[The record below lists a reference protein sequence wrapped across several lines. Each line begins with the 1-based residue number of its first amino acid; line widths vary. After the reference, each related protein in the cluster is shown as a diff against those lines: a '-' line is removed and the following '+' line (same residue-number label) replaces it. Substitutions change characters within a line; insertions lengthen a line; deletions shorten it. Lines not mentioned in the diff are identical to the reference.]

1 MSTKKILLKSN
12 IINEDQTKFQP
23 KLDPAELIKKSNS
36 EKIEQHPKVKSSKP
50 DELKNFDAV
59 SHFKEN
65 IIHFYKNCSEP
76 IKDYSYYCFTCKHS
90 VCNECG
96 LYEHK
101 EHILIQRDNCL
112 NYDNSFFNDIS
123 KVIEDGLN
131 LDSKKSQI
139 KKDISKSI
147 SQLKEQLDIIE
158 KEKLKE
164 IDSIFKE
171 LKANYESLKE
181 NYLKTKECIE
191 NYYKKNK
198 KFFNIKIK
206 KTKQNESEIQNQNQ
220 NILKKGNED
229 TNINTSNKN
238 LNKPTFINYFNIND
252 NDTGP
257 NRDFENTV
265 FLMNFELMNLCDN
278 KNLQI
283 TEISNNINNKIVNM
297 SKLIEHN
304 TNEFI
309 ESLKKNYLSFDSEI
323 IQKFDDFY
331 WDIKIRCEKYNEHV
345 VQFQNLI
352 YDIYRRNGCLDKLK
366 DLLSLFDSKNNK
378 GKDVLFN
385 QQFFI
390 KMNDLSSLNTD
401 VVKNMAKKLYI
412 SNGKIRTTS
421 KGRFVTKTKLNT
433 VNEKK
438 EESKKSTS
446 KPLSPD
452 RKEYNNNNDNT
463 NTESKKSG
471 TNNNLTKNNI
481 SANSIPKK
489 ENIILNQRLIQ
500 RFYAYSVLD
509 FYSKYF
515 KIHFDPQAADYDEE
529 NNIYLNKDNLDN
541 NNNILDKG
549 KFGKNMSRGKS
560 AGMKNKL
567 NNKNADIN
575 NNKLNIKSGKNG
587 DITSSGKSIIE
598 KNGKPSHRANIRTVS
613 LLSNYSERYTELKEK
628 VKPIIKTNYIQ
639 LFDPATTKITKI
651 KVPLTKEEHG
661 YTTFPDGCRHLLI
674 DSDLYITGGTDNC
687 GYPINIVLL
696 YNLEI
701 GELTRLSNL
710 NDNHSY
716 HSVEYLENFDSIILI
731 GGENSSSCEIMDLD
745 SKKWTKLPSLN
756 YPRANAN
763 IYYNNIT
770 SDLFVLFGMEGEM
783 NSKTRNTDVIEVLEL
798 SDIMGGWMM
807 VDYYKSVGLD
817 LKGNYCITLP
827 FTRDKLLVYGGSS
840 ARSLEKRLFALF
852 DMIKNECIK
861 VDSYT
866 MDLIKREENK
876 IRAFDNALEKIN

>member
-1 MSTKKILLKSN
+1 MSTM
-12 IINEDQTKFQP
+12 
-23 KLDPAELIKKSNS
+23 KLVGKYSVSTDEPSKLQQKMETPEPIKKSNS
-36 EKIEQHPKVKSSKP
+36 DKNTSIVKGKPSKP
-50 DELKNFDAV
+50 EELRNFDAV

-65 IIHFYKNCSEP
+65 IIHFYKNCDEP

-101 EHILIQRDNCL
+101 EHLLIQRDNCL

-139 KKDISKSI
+139 KIDISKSI
-147 SQLKEQLDIIE
+147 AQLKEELDIIE

-171 LKANYESLKE
+171 VKANYVSLKE
-181 NYLKTKECIE
+181 NYLKTKEYIE

-198 KFFNIKIK
+198 KFFNIRIK
-206 KTKQNESEIQNQNQ
+206 HVKQSDIENQNK
-220 NILKKGNED
+220 LKKGSED
-229 TNINTSNKN
+229 NNINKN
-238 LNKPTFINYFNIND
+238 NTPTPARTKPTFINYFNIND
-252 NDTGP
+252 NDIGP
-257 NRDFENTV
+257 NRDLENTV

-283 TEISNNINNKIVNM
+283 TEISNNINDKIVNM
-297 SKLIEHN
+297 SKLIENN

-309 ESLKKNYLSFDSEI
+309 QSLKTNYLSFNSEI

-331 WDIKIRCEKYNEHV
+331 WDVKVRCEKYSEHISE
-345 VQFQNLI
+345 FQNTI
-352 YDIYRRNGCLDKLK
+352 YDIYKKNGCLDKLK

-401 VVKNMAKKLYI
+401 VVKNMAKKIYI

-421 KGRFVTKTKLNT
+421 KGRFSPKNNLSSVS
-433 VNEKK
+433 EKK
-438 EESKKSTS
+438 SENKTSES
-446 KPLSPD
+446 KPLSPN
-452 RKEYNNNNDNT
+452 RNDGEFKRPIITSLTKKNT
-463 NTESKKSG
+463 NNT
-471 TNNNLTKNNI
+471 L
-481 SANSIPKK
+481 PRK

-515 KIHFDPQAADYDEE
+515 KIHLDAQSTELDEE
-529 NNIYLNKDNLDN
+529 NNIYLNKDIYDN
-541 NNNILDKG
+541 NKELTKG
-549 KFGKNMSRGKS
+549 KNQFGKQKRGKS
-560 AGMKNKL
+560 AGSKNKKGKNASEFASNRL
-567 NNKNADIN
+567 NNIKN
-575 NNKLNIKSGKNG
+575 LKSG
-587 DITSSGKSIIE
+587 DMTSSGKSLMD
-598 KNGKPSHRANIRTVS
+598 KNGRVAKKNNIKSVS

-628 VKPIIKTNYIQ
+628 VKPIIKSNYIQ

-701 GELTRLSNL
+701 GEVTRLSNL

-756 YPRANAN
+756 YPRANSN

-783 NSKTRNTDVIEVLEL
+783 NSQTRNTDVIEVLEL

-817 LKGNYCITLP
+817 LKSNFCITLP
-827 FTRDKLLVYGGSS
+827 FTRDKLLVYGGAS

-861 VDSYT
+861 VDSDT

-876 IRAFDNALEKIN
+876 IRAFDNALEKIY

>member
-1 MSTKKILLKSN
+1 MSTKKIDKRYS
-12 IINEDQTKFQP
+12 QP
-23 KLDPAELIKKSNS
+23 LAD
-36 EKIEQHPKVKSSKP
+36 SSKP
-50 DELKNFDAV
+50 LIKADSEPIKKVRTEIMKNHPKEKPVKPEELRNFDAV

-65 IIHFYKNCSEP
+65 IIHFYKNCSDP

-90 VCNECG
+90 VCNDCG
-96 LYEHK
+96 VYDHK
-101 EHILIQRDNCL
+101 EHLLIQRDNCL

-123 KVIEDGLN
+123 NTIEEGLN
-131 LDSKKSQI
+131 LDGKKTQI
-139 KKDISKSI
+139 KLDISQSI
-147 SQLKEQLDIIE
+147 KQLKEQLDIIE

-164 IDSIFKE
+164 IDDIFKE
-171 LKANYESLKE
+171 VKANYISLKE

-191 NYYKKNK
+191 DYYKKNK

-206 KTKQNESEIQNQNQ
+206 HVKPNEIENKQNVI
-220 NILKKGNED
+220 KGKED
-229 TNINTSNKN
+229 KNVNNNNTQPKA
-238 LNKPTFINYFNIND
+238 TFINYFNIND
-252 NDTGP
+252 KDIGP
-257 NRDFENTV
+257 NRDLENTI

-278 KNLQI
+278 KNILI
-283 TEISNNINNKIVNM
+283 TEISKNINDKIDNM
-297 SKLIEHN
+297 SKLIQDN
-304 TNEFI
+304 TNSFI
-309 ESLKKNYLSFDSEI
+309 ESFKKDYLCFNSEI

-331 WDIKIRCEKYNEHV
+331 WDVKIRCEKYSDHII
-345 VQFQNLI
+345 QFQNTI
-352 YDIYRRNGCLDKLK
+352 YDIYKRNGCLDKLK

-421 KGRFVTKTKLNT
+421 KSKLISRSKLASIS
-433 VNEKK
+433 EKK
-438 EESKKSTS
+438 EENQKTAS
-446 KPLSPD
+446 KPLSPN
-452 RKEYNNNNDNT
+452 KVNNNEENDRRKNF
-463 NTESKKSG
+463 G
-471 TNNNLTKNNI
+471 KNN
-481 SANSIPKK
+481 AQIPKK

-515 KIHFDPQAADYDEE
+515 KINFDPKSTDYDEE
-529 NNIYLNKDNLDN
+529 NNIYVLKN
-541 NNNILDKG
+541 NENNIDENDKSKNKFVKNLILKG
-549 KFGKNMSRGKS
+549 KNNLTKNRNGELTSS
-560 AGMKNKL
+560 NKTMT
-567 NNKNADIN
+567 D
-575 NNKLNIKSGKNG
+575 KNG
-587 DITSSGKSIIE
+587 RPIHKS
-598 KNGKPSHRANIRTVS
+598 NIRSVS

-628 VKPIIKTNYIQ
+628 VKPIINTNYIQ
-639 LFDPATTKITKI
+639 LFDPATTKITKL
-651 KVPLTKEEHG
+651 KVPLSKEEHG

-687 GYPINIVLL
+687 GFPINIVLL

-701 GELTRLSNL
+701 GELTRLANL

-756 YPRANAN
+756 YPRANSN

-783 NSKTRNTDVIEVLEL
+783 NQKPRNTDVIEVLEL

-817 LKGNYCITLP
+817 LKNNYCITLP

-840 ARSLEKRLFALF
+840 ARSIEKRLFALF

-861 VDSYT
+861 VDSDT

-876 IRAFDNALEKIN
+876 IRAFDNAIEKIS

>member
-1 MSTKKILLKSN
+1 M
-12 IINEDQTKFQP
+12 
-23 KLDPAELIKKSNS
+23 
-36 EKIEQHPKVKSSKP
+36 SSKNIDLKEDKNKEEKVP
-50 DELKNFDAV
+50 ESSNEEKDSQQKKEVKAEEDYPKDKINKPNELKNFDAV
-59 SHFKEN
+59 THFKQN

-96 LYEHK
+96 LLEHK
-101 EHILIQRDNCL
+101 NHLLIQRDNCL
-112 NYDNSFFNDIS
+112 NYDNSFFNEIS
-123 KVIEDGLN
+123 KVIEKGITI
-131 LDSKKSQI
+131 DSRKSQI

-147 SQLKEQLDIIE
+147 NELKEKLDIIE

-164 IDSIFKE
+164 VDNIFKE
-171 LKANYESLKE
+171 VKANYVGLKD

-191 NYYKKNK
+191 NYYKTNK

-206 KTKQNESEIQNQNQ
+206 RTKQNNANNQPVENNENNEKEIKP
-220 NILKKGNED
+220 NIIKSSL
-229 TNINTSNKN
+229 
-238 LNKPTFINYFNIND
+238 INYFNINE
-252 NDTGP
+252 NEIGP
-257 NRDFENTV
+257 NKDIENTV

-283 TEISNNINNKIVNM
+283 LDISNNINKKIKEM
-297 SKLIEHN
+297 SKLIEEDTKSFSEH
-304 TNEFI
+304 I
-309 ESLKKNYLSFDSEI
+309 KKNLFSFDNEI
-323 IQKFDDFY
+323 IAKFDDFY
-331 WDIKIRCEKYNEHV
+331 WDIKVRCEKYTEHID
-345 VQFQNLI
+345 QFQNTI
-352 YDIYRRNGCLDKLK
+352 YDIYKRNGCLDKLK

-401 VVKNMAKKLYI
+401 VVKNMAKKLYL
-412 SNGKIRTTS
+412 SNGKVRTTS
-421 KGRFVTKTKLNT
+421 KNKFVSKSRFALTGTQSD
-433 VNEKK
+433 KK
-438 EESKKSTS
+438 EESKKSNKSLGKTKS
-446 KPLSPD
+446 NNLINQMNKGIAD
-452 RKEYNNNNDNT
+452 NINDIKE
-463 NTESKKSG
+463 EVKHELKKSQV
-471 TNNNLTKNNI
+471 NI
-481 SANSIPKK
+481 GKINPSIPKK

-509 FYSKYF
+509 YYSKYF
-515 KIHFDPQAADYDEE
+515 KVNTDNQDTDFDEE
-529 NNIYLNKDNLDN
+529 NNIYMNNKYNAN
-541 NNNILDKG
+541 NANNPINEAAKAKKGG
-549 KFGKNMSRGKS
+549 KFGKSGVRGRFMNPLSKNNKKNNENNKENNENN
-560 AGMKNKL
+560 MKNRYRS
-567 NNKNADIN
+567 
-575 NNKLNIKSGKNG
+575 NIKS
-587 DITSSGKSIIE
+587 
-598 KNGKPSHRANIRTVS
+598 VS
-613 LLSNYSERYTELKEK
+613 LLSNYTERYTELKEK
-628 VKPIIKTNYIQ
+628 VKPIINTNYIQ

-687 GYPINIVLL
+687 GYPINVVLI
-696 YNLEI
+696 YNLAI
-701 GELTRLSNL
+701 GELSRLSNL

-716 HSVEYLENFDSIILI
+716 HSIEYLENFDSIIVV

-756 YPRANAN
+756 YPRANSN

-783 NSKTRNTDVIEVLEL
+783 TQKTKNTDVIEVLEL
-798 SDIMGGWMM
+798 NDIISGWMM

-817 LKGNYCITLP
+817 LKNNYCITLP
-827 FTRDKLLVYGGSS
+827 FTRDKLLIYGGSS
-840 ARSLEKRLFALF
+840 ARSIEKRLFALF

-861 VDSYT
+861 VDSDT

>member
-1 MSTKKILLKSN
+1 MSTKKVLPKHSLSV
-12 IINEDQTKFQP
+12 EDQVKPQP
-23 KLDPAELIKKSNS
+23 KIDPGELIKKSNS
-36 EKIEQHPKVKSSKP
+36 EKIEQHPKPKSSKP

-101 EHILIQRDNCL
+101 EHLLIQRDNCL

-158 KEKLKE
+158 KDKLKE

-171 LKANYESLKE
+171 IKANYESLKE

-206 KTKQNESEIQNQNQ
+206 KTKQAESENQ
-220 NILKKGNED
+220 NILKKNAED
-229 TNINTSNKN
+229 KNINSSNKN

-257 NRDFENTV
+257 NRDYENTV

-283 TEISNNINNKIVNM
+283 SEISNNINSKIANM
-297 SKLIEHN
+297 SQLIENN

-331 WDIKIRCEKYNEHV
+331 WDIKVRCEKYNEHV

-421 KGRFVTKTKLNT
+421 KGRFVSKTKLT
-433 VNEKK
+433 SISEKK
-438 EESKKSTS
+438 EENNKPLS

-452 RKEYNNNNDNT
+452 RRENE
-463 NTESKKSG
+463 TESKKPMTNNLMKNNLG
-471 TNNNLTKNNI
+471 TNQ
-481 SANSIPKK
+481 IPKR

-541 NNNILDKG
+541 NNPLDKG
-549 KFGKNMSRGKS
+549 KNLGKNIQRGKS
-560 AGMKNKL
+560 SGKNK
-567 NNKNADIN
+567 IN
-575 NNKLNIKSGKNG
+575 NKNG
-587 DITSSGKSIIE
+587 DIKNVKSGDMASSGKSIIE
-598 KNGKPSHRANIRTVS
+598 KNGKPSHRGNIRTVS

-701 GELTRLSNL
+701 GELTRLTNL

-861 VDSYT
+861 VDSDT

>member
-1 MSTKKILLKSN
+1 MSSKKLIPKSSTTG
-12 IINEDQTKFQP
+12 EDQTKQP
-23 KLDPAELIKKSNS
+23 MKLPPPDMIKKSNT
-36 EKIEQHPKVKSSKP
+36 EKIVEHPKEKTPKP
-50 DELKNFDAV
+50 EELKNFDAV

-96 LYEHK
+96 VLDHK
-101 EHILIQRDNCL
+101 EHLLIQRDNCL

-123 KVIEDGLN
+123 KSIEDGLN

-139 KKDISKSI
+139 KKDISKAI
-147 SQLKEQLDIIE
+147 SQLKEELDIIE

-171 LKANYESLKE
+171 LKANYVSLKE

-206 KTKQNESEIQNQNQ
+206 HVKQNEIENLN
-220 NILKKGNED
+220 NLKKGTED
-229 TNINTSNKN
+229 KDINKN
-238 LNKPTFINYFNIND
+238 TTTKVNPTFINYFNIND

-283 TEISNNINNKIVNM
+283 TQISNNINNKIINM
-297 SKLIEHN
+297 SKLIENN

-309 ESLKKNYLSFDSEI
+309 ESLKKNYLSFDNEI

-331 WDIKIRCEKYNEHV
+331 WDIKVRCDKYNDHI
-345 VQFQNLI
+345 VQFQSMI
-352 YDIYRRNGCLDKLK
+352 YDIYKKNGCLDKLK

-390 KMNDLSSLNTD
+390 KMNDFSSLNTD

-421 KGRFVTKTKLNT
+421 KGRLVAKTKLPAIS
-433 VNEKK
+433 EKK
-438 EESKKSTS
+438 EETKKQGSKHLSPNKDDTDNENK
-446 KPLSPD
+446 KPLS
-452 RKEYNNNNDNT
+452 T
-463 NTESKKSG
+463 
-471 TNNNLTKNNI
+471 NLTKSSMNN
-481 SANSIPKK
+481 AIPKK

-515 KIHFDPQAADYDEE
+515 KINADPQSTDYDEE
-529 NNIYLNKDNLDN
+529 SNIYLNKENCEN
-541 NNNILDKG
+541 TTEGLDKG
-549 KFGKNMSRGKS
+549 KINLGKGATRGKS
-560 AGMKNKL
+560 VGYKNKSAKSIMENKL
-567 NNKNADIN
+567 NNVKNT
-575 NNKLNIKSGKNG
+575 KSGEM
-587 DITSSGKSIIE
+587 TVSGKSVMD
-598 KNGKPSHRANIRTVS
+598 KNVKLTKKSNIRSVS

-674 DSDLYITGGTDNC
+674 DSDLYILGGTDNC

-770 SDLFVLFGMEGEM
+770 SDLFVLCGMEGEM

-861 VDSYT
+861 VDSDT

>member
-1 MSTKKILLKSN
+1 MSTKKVLPKHSLSV
-12 IINEDQTKFQP
+12 EDQVKPQP
-23 KLDPAELIKKSNS
+23 KIDPGELIKKSNS
-36 EKIEQHPKVKSSKP
+36 EKIEQHPKPKSSKP

-101 EHILIQRDNCL
+101 EHLLIQRDNCL

-158 KEKLKE
+158 KDKLKE

-171 LKANYESLKE
+171 IKANYESLKE

-206 KTKQNESEIQNQNQ
+206 KTKQAESENQ
-220 NILKKGNED
+220 NILKKNAED
-229 TNINTSNKN
+229 KNINSSNKN

-257 NRDFENTV
+257 NRDYENTV

-283 TEISNNINNKIVNM
+283 SEISNNINSKIANM
-297 SKLIEHN
+297 SQLIENN

-331 WDIKIRCEKYNEHV
+331 WDIKVRCEKYNEHV

-421 KGRFVTKTKLNT
+421 KGRFVSKTKLT
-433 VNEKK
+433 SISEKK
-438 EESKKSTS
+438 EENNKPLS

-452 RKEYNNNNDNT
+452 RRENE
-463 NTESKKSG
+463 TESKKPMTNNLIKNNLG
-471 TNNNLTKNNI
+471 TNQ
-481 SANSIPKK
+481 IPKR

-529 NNIYLNKDNLDN
+529 NNIYLNKDNFDN
-541 NNNILDKG
+541 NNNPLDKG
-549 KFGKNMSRGKS
+549 KNLGKNIQRGKS
-560 AGMKNKL
+560 SGKNK
-567 NNKNADIN
+567 IN
-575 NNKLNIKSGKNG
+575 NKNG
-587 DITSSGKSIIE
+587 DIKNVKSGDMASSGKSIIE
-598 KNGKPSHRANIRTVS
+598 KNGKPSHRGNIRTVS

-701 GELTRLSNL
+701 GELTRLTNL

-861 VDSYT
+861 VDSDT

>member
-1 MSTKKILLKSN
+1 MSTKKLVGKYSVSTD
-12 IINEDQTKFQP
+12 EP
-23 KLDPAELIKKSNS
+23 SKLQQKMETPEPIKKSNS
-36 EKIEQHPKVKSSKP
+36 DKNTSIVKGKPSKP
-50 DELKNFDAV
+50 EELRNFDAV

-65 IIHFYKNCSEP
+65 IIHFYKNCDEP

-101 EHILIQRDNCL
+101 EHLLIQRDNCL

-139 KKDISKSI
+139 KIDISKSI
-147 SQLKEQLDIIE
+147 AQLKEELDIIE

-171 LKANYESLKE
+171 VKANYVSLKE
-181 NYLKTKECIE
+181 NYLKTKEYIE

-198 KFFNIKIK
+198 KFFNIRIK
-206 KTKQNESEIQNQNQ
+206 HVKQSDIENQNK
-220 NILKKGNED
+220 LKKGSED
-229 TNINTSNKN
+229 NNINKN
-238 LNKPTFINYFNIND
+238 NTPTPARTKPTFINYFNIND
-252 NDTGP
+252 NDIGP
-257 NRDFENTV
+257 NRDLENTV

-283 TEISNNINNKIVNM
+283 TEISNNINDKIANM
-297 SKLIEHN
+297 SKLIENN

-309 ESLKKNYLSFDSEI
+309 QSLKTNYLSFNSEI

-331 WDIKIRCEKYNEHV
+331 WDVKVRCEKYSEHISE
-345 VQFQNLI
+345 FQNTI
-352 YDIYRRNGCLDKLK
+352 YDIYKKNGCLDKLK

-401 VVKNMAKKLYI
+401 VVKNMAKKIYI

-421 KGRFVTKTKLNT
+421 KGRFSPKNNLSSVS
-433 VNEKK
+433 EKK
-438 EESKKSTS
+438 SENKKSES
-446 KPLSPD
+446 KPLSPN
-452 RKEYNNNNDNT
+452 RNDGEFKRPIIT
-463 NTESKKSG
+463 S
-471 TNNNLTKNNI
+471 LTKKNSNNTL
-481 SANSIPKK
+481 PRK

-515 KIHFDPQAADYDEE
+515 KIHLDAQSTELDEE
-529 NNIYLNKDNLDN
+529 NNIYLNKDIYDN
-541 NNNILDKG
+541 NKELTKG
-549 KFGKNMSRGKS
+549 KNQFGKQKRGKS
-560 AGMKNKL
+560 AGSKNKKGKNASEFASNRL
-567 NNKNADIN
+567 NNIKN
-575 NNKLNIKSGKNG
+575 LKSGNM
-587 DITSSGKSIIE
+587 TSSGKSLMD
-598 KNGKPSHRANIRTVS
+598 KNGRVAKKNNIKSVS

-701 GELTRLSNL
+701 GEVTRLSNL

-756 YPRANAN
+756 YPRANSN

-783 NSKTRNTDVIEVLEL
+783 NSQTRNTDVIEVLEL

-817 LKGNYCITLP
+817 LKSNYCITLP
-827 FTRDKLLVYGGSS
+827 FTRDKLLVYGGAS
-840 ARSLEKRLFALF
+840 ARSIEKRLFALF

-861 VDSYT
+861 VDSDT

-876 IRAFDNALEKIN
+876 IRAFDNALEQIC

>member
-1 MSTKKILLKSN
+1 MSTKKVLPKHSLSV
-12 IINEDQTKFQP
+12 EDQVKPQP
-23 KLDPAELIKKSNS
+23 KIDPGELIKKSNS
-36 EKIEQHPKVKSSKP
+36 EKIEQHPKPKSSKP

-101 EHILIQRDNCL
+101 EHLLIQRDNCL

-158 KEKLKE
+158 KDKLKE

-171 LKANYESLKE
+171 IKANYESLKE

-206 KTKQNESEIQNQNQ
+206 KTKQAESENQ
-220 NILKKGNED
+220 NILKKNAED
-229 TNINTSNKN
+229 KNINSSNKN

-257 NRDFENTV
+257 NRDYENTV

-283 TEISNNINNKIVNM
+283 SEISNNINSKIANM
-297 SKLIEHN
+297 SQLIENN

-331 WDIKIRCEKYNEHV
+331 WDIKVRCEKYNEHV

-421 KGRFVTKTKLNT
+421 KGRFVSKTKLT
-433 VNEKK
+433 SISEKK
-438 EESKKSTS
+438 EENKKPLS

-452 RKEYNNNNDNT
+452 RSENE
-463 NTESKKSG
+463 TESKKPMTNNLMKNNLG
-471 TNNNLTKNNI
+471 TNQ
-481 SANSIPKK
+481 IPKR

-515 KIHFDPQAADYDEE
+515 KIHFDPQTADYDEE

-541 NNNILDKG
+541 NNNPLDKG
-549 KFGKNMSRGKS
+549 KNLGKNIQRGKS
-560 AGMKNKL
+560 SGKNKI
-567 NNKNADIN
+567 NNKNVDIKN
-575 NNKLNIKSGKNG
+575 VKSG
-587 DITSSGKSIIE
+587 DMASSGKSIIE
-598 KNGKPSHRANIRTVS
+598 KNGKPSHRGNIRTVS

-701 GELTRLSNL
+701 GELTRLTNL

-861 VDSYT
+861 VDSDT

>member
-1 MSTKKILLKSN
+1 MSSKKLIPKYTTTG
-12 IINEDQTKFQP
+12 EDQTKQP
-23 KLDPAELIKKSNS
+23 MKLPPPDMIKKTNT
-36 EKIEQHPKVKSSKP
+36 EKIVEHPKEKTPKP
-50 DELKNFDAV
+50 EELKNFDAV

-96 LYEHK
+96 VLDHK
-101 EHILIQRDNCL
+101 EHLLIQRDNCL

-123 KVIEDGLN
+123 KTIEEGLN

-139 KKDISKSI
+139 KKDISKAI
-147 SQLKEQLDIIE
+147 SQLKEELDIIE

-171 LKANYESLKE
+171 LKANYVSLKE

-206 KTKQNESEIQNQNQ
+206 HVKQSEIENLN
-220 NILKKGNED
+220 NIKKGIED
-229 TNINTSNKN
+229 KDINKN
-238 LNKPTFINYFNIND
+238 TTTKVNPTFINYFNIND
-252 NDTGP
+252 SDTGP

-278 KNLQI
+278 KNIQI
-283 TEISNNINNKIVNM
+283 TEISNNINNKIINM
-297 SKLIEHN
+297 SKLIENN

-309 ESLKKNYLSFDSEI
+309 ESLKKNYLSFDNEI

-331 WDIKIRCEKYNEHV
+331 WDIKVRCDKYNDHI
-345 VQFQNLI
+345 VQFQNMI
-352 YDIYRRNGCLDKLK
+352 YDIYKKNGCLDKLK

-390 KMNDLSSLNTD
+390 KMNDFSSLNTD

-421 KGRFVTKTKLNT
+421 KGRFVAKTKLPAIS
-433 VNEKK
+433 EKK
-438 EESKKSTS
+438 EET
-446 KPLSPD
+446 
-452 RKEYNNNNDNT
+452 
-463 NTESKKSG
+463 KKSG
-471 TNNNLTKNNI
+471 SKHLSPNREDTDNEIKKSISPVLTKGNMNN
-481 SANSIPKK
+481 AIPKK

-515 KIHFDPQAADYDEE
+515 KINVDPQSTDYDEE
-529 NNIYLNKDNLDN
+529 SNIYLNKENYENTTDG
-541 NNNILDKG
+541 LDKG
-549 KFGKNMSRGKS
+549 KNNLGKGATRGKS
-560 AGMKNKL
+560 VGYKSKSSKNIMDNKL
-567 NNKNADIN
+567 NNLKNVK
-575 NNKLNIKSGKNG
+575 NKGG
-587 DITSSGKSIIE
+587 EMTVSGKSVMD
-598 KNGKPSHRANIRTVS
+598 KNGKLIKKSNIRSVS

-674 DSDLYITGGTDNC
+674 DSDLYIIGGTDNC

-701 GELTRLSNL
+701 GELTRLANL

-861 VDSYT
+861 VDSDT

>member
-1 MSTKKILLKSN
+1 MSTKKVLPKHSLSV
-12 IINEDQTKFQP
+12 EDQVKPQP
-23 KLDPAELIKKSNS
+23 KIDPGELIKKSNS
-36 EKIEQHPKVKSSKP
+36 EKIEQHPKPKSSKP

-101 EHILIQRDNCL
+101 EHLLIQRDNCL

-158 KEKLKE
+158 KDKLKE

-171 LKANYESLKE
+171 IKANYESLKE

-206 KTKQNESEIQNQNQ
+206 KTKQAESENQ
-220 NILKKGNED
+220 NILKKNAED
-229 TNINTSNKN
+229 KNINSSNKN

-257 NRDFENTV
+257 NRDYENTV

-283 TEISNNINNKIVNM
+283 SEISNNINSKIANM
-297 SKLIEHN
+297 SQLIENN

-331 WDIKIRCEKYNEHV
+331 WDIKVRCEKYNEHV

-421 KGRFVTKTKLNT
+421 KGRFVSKTKLT
-433 VNEKK
+433 SISEKK
-438 EESKKSTS
+438 EENKKPLS

-452 RKEYNNNNDNT
+452 RRENE
-463 NTESKKSG
+463 TESKKPMTNNLMKNNLG
-471 TNNNLTKNNI
+471 TNQ
-481 SANSIPKK
+481 IPKR

-515 KIHFDPQAADYDEE
+515 KIHFDPQTADYDEE

-541 NNNILDKG
+541 NNNPLDKG
-549 KFGKNMSRGKS
+549 KNLGKNIQRGKS
-560 AGMKNKL
+560 SGKNKI
-567 NNKNADIN
+567 NNKNVDIKN
-575 NNKLNIKSGKNG
+575 VKSG
-587 DITSSGKSIIE
+587 DMASSGKSIIE
-598 KNGKPSHRANIRTVS
+598 KNGKPSHRGNIRTVS

-701 GELTRLSNL
+701 GELTRLTNL

-861 VDSYT
+861 VDSDT

>member
-1 MSTKKILLKSN
+1 MSSKKLIPKSSTTG
-12 IINEDQTKFQP
+12 EDQTKQP
-23 KLDPAELIKKSNS
+23 MKLPPPDMIKKSNT
-36 EKIEQHPKVKSSKP
+36 EKIVEHPKEKTPKP
-50 DELKNFDAV
+50 EELKNFDAV

-96 LYEHK
+96 VLDHK
-101 EHILIQRDNCL
+101 EHLLIQRDNCL

-123 KVIEDGLN
+123 KSIEDGLN

-139 KKDISKSI
+139 KKDISKAI
-147 SQLKEQLDIIE
+147 SQLKEELDIIE

-171 LKANYESLKE
+171 LKANYVSLKE

-206 KTKQNESEIQNQNQ
+206 HVKQNEIENLN
-220 NILKKGNED
+220 NLKKGTED
-229 TNINTSNKN
+229 KDINKN
-238 LNKPTFINYFNIND
+238 TTTKVNPTFINYFNIND

-297 SKLIEHN
+297 SKLIENN

-331 WDIKIRCEKYNEHV
+331 WDIKVRCEKYNDHI
-345 VQFQNLI
+345 VQFQSMI
-352 YDIYRRNGCLDKLK
+352 YDIYKKNGCLDKLK

-390 KMNDLSSLNTD
+390 KMNDFSSLNTD

-421 KGRFVTKTKLNT
+421 KGRLVAKTKLAAIS
-433 VNEKK
+433 EKK
-438 EESKKSTS
+438 EETKKQGSKHLSPNKDDTDNENK
-446 KPLSPD
+446 KPLS
-452 RKEYNNNNDNT
+452 T
-463 NTESKKSG
+463 
-471 TNNNLTKNNI
+471 NLTKSSMNI
-481 SANSIPKK
+481 VIPKK

-515 KIHFDPQAADYDEE
+515 KINADPQSTDYDEE
-529 NNIYLNKDNLDN
+529 SNIYLNKENFEN
-541 NNNILDKG
+541 TTEGLDKG
-549 KFGKNMSRGKS
+549 KTNLGKGATRGKS
-560 AGMKNKL
+560 VGYKNKSAKNIMENKL
-567 NNKNADIN
+567 NNAKNT
-575 NNKLNIKSGKNG
+575 KSGEM
-587 DITSSGKSIIE
+587 TVSGKSVMD
-598 KNGKPSHRANIRTVS
+598 KNVKLTKKPNIRSVS

-674 DSDLYITGGTDNC
+674 DSDLYILGGTDNC

-861 VDSYT
+861 VDSDT

>member
-1 MSTKKILLKSN
+1 MSTKKVLPKHSLSV
-12 IINEDQTKFQP
+12 EDQVKPQP
-23 KLDPAELIKKSNS
+23 KIDPGELIKKSNS
-36 EKIEQHPKVKSSKP
+36 EKIEQHPKSKSSKP

-101 EHILIQRDNCL
+101 EHLLIQRDNCL

-158 KEKLKE
+158 KDKLKE

-171 LKANYESLKE
+171 IKANYESLKE

-206 KTKQNESEIQNQNQ
+206 KTKQAESENQ
-220 NILKKGNED
+220 NILKKNAED
-229 TNINTSNKN
+229 KNINSSNKN

-257 NRDFENTV
+257 NRDYENTV

-283 TEISNNINNKIVNM
+283 SEISNNINSKIANM
-297 SKLIEHN
+297 SQLIENN

-331 WDIKIRCEKYNEHV
+331 WDIKVRCEKYNEHV

-421 KGRFVTKTKLNT
+421 KGRFVSKTKLT
-433 VNEKK
+433 SISEKK
-438 EESKKSTS
+438 EENKKPLS

-452 RKEYNNNNDNT
+452 RRENE
-463 NTESKKSG
+463 TESKKPMTNNLMKNNLG
-471 TNNNLTKNNI
+471 TNQ
-481 SANSIPKK
+481 IPKR

-515 KIHFDPQAADYDEE
+515 KIHFDPQTADYDEE
-529 NNIYLNKDNLDN
+529 NNIYLNKDNFDN
-541 NNNILDKG
+541 NNNPLDKG
-549 KFGKNMSRGKS
+549 KNLGKNIQRRKS
-560 AGMKNKL
+560 CGKNK
-567 NNKNADIN
+567 IN
-575 NNKLNIKSGKNG
+575 NKNG
-587 DITSSGKSIIE
+587 DIKNVKSGDMASSGKSIIE
-598 KNGKPSHRANIRTVS
+598 KNGKPSHRGNIRTVS

-701 GELTRLSNL
+701 GELTRLTNL

-861 VDSYT
+861 VDSDT

>member
-1 MSTKKILLKSN
+1 MSTKKIVLKSN
-12 IINEDQTKFQP
+12 ISNEDQLKLPP
-23 KLDPAELIKKSNS
+23 KVDSSEFIKKSNS
-36 EKIEQHPKVKSSKP
+36 EKIEQRPKPKSTKLE
-50 DELKNFDAV
+50 ELKNFDAV

-101 EHILIQRDNCL
+101 EHLLIQRDNCL

-123 KVIEDGLN
+123 RVIEEGLN
-131 LDSKKSQI
+131 LESKKSQI

-206 KTKQNESEIQNQNQ
+206 RTKQNESESQ
-220 NILKKGNED
+220 NISNKESED
-229 TNINTSNKN
+229 KNINTANKN
-238 LNKPTFINYFNIND
+238 VNKPTFINYFNIND

-283 TEISNNINNKIVNM
+283 IEISNNINDKITNM
-297 SKLIEHN
+297 SQLIQHKTE
-304 TNEFI
+304 EFI

-331 WDIKIRCEKYNEHV
+331 WDIKVRCEKYNEHV
-345 VQFQNLI
+345 GQFQNLI
-352 YDIYRRNGCLDKLK
+352 YDIYKRNGCLDKLK

-390 KMNDLSSLNTD
+390 KMNDISSLNTD
-401 VVKNMAKKLYI
+401 VVKNTSKKLYI

-421 KGRFVTKTKLNT
+421 KGRFSTKAKLT
-433 VNEKK
+433 PITEKK
-438 EESKKSTS
+438 EENKKSES
-446 KPLSPD
+446 KSLSPEK
-452 RKEYNNNNDNT
+452 KENE
-463 NTESKKSG
+463 TEAKKSV
-471 TNNNLTKNNI
+471 TNSSSTRNNI
-481 SANSIPKK
+481 TTNSIPKK

-515 KIHFDPQAADYDEE
+515 KIHFDSQGTDYDEE
-529 NNIYLNKDNLDN
+529 NNIYLNKDNQDN
-541 NNNILDKG
+541 NNNLLIKG
-549 KFGKNMSRGKS
+549 KLGKNLPRGKS
-560 AGMKNKL
+560 EGKKNKGTKNANTS
-567 NNKNADIN
+567 NNKIN
-575 NNKLNIKSGKNG
+575 NIKNVKNS
-587 DITSSGKSIIE
+587 DVTVSGKSIIE
-598 KNGKPSHRANIRTVS
+598 KNGKSSHRPNIRTVS

-687 GYPINIVLL
+687 GYPINIVLI

-783 NSKTRNTDVIEVLEL
+783 NAKTRNTDVIEVLEL

-861 VDSYT
+861 VDSDT

>member
-1 MSTKKILLKSN
+1 MSTKKVLPKHSLSV
-12 IINEDQTKFQP
+12 EDQVKPQP
-23 KLDPAELIKKSNS
+23 KIDPGELIKKSIS
-36 EKIEQHPKVKSSKP
+36 EKIEQHPKPKSSKP

-101 EHILIQRDNCL
+101 EHLLIQRDNCL

-158 KEKLKE
+158 KDKLKE

-171 LKANYESLKE
+171 IKANYESLKE

-206 KTKQNESEIQNQNQ
+206 KTKQAESENQ
-220 NILKKGNED
+220 NILKKNAED
-229 TNINTSNKN
+229 KNINSSNKN

-257 NRDFENTV
+257 NRDYENTV

-283 TEISNNINNKIVNM
+283 SEISNNINSKIANM
-297 SKLIEHN
+297 SQLIENN

-331 WDIKIRCEKYNEHV
+331 WDIKVRCEKYNEHV

-421 KGRFVTKTKLNT
+421 KGRFVSKTKLT
-433 VNEKK
+433 SISEKK
-438 EESKKSTS
+438 EENKKPLS

-452 RKEYNNNNDNT
+452 RRENE
-463 NTESKKSG
+463 TESKKPMTNNLMKNNLG
-471 TNNNLTKNNI
+471 TNQ
-481 SANSIPKK
+481 IPKR

-529 NNIYLNKDNLDN
+529 NNIYLNKDNFDN
-541 NNNILDKG
+541 NNNPLDKG
-549 KFGKNMSRGKS
+549 KNLGKNIQRGKS
-560 AGMKNKL
+560 SGKNKI
-567 NNKNADIN
+567 NNKNVDIKN
-575 NNKLNIKSGKNG
+575 VKSG
-587 DITSSGKSIIE
+587 DMASSGKSIIE
-598 KNGKPSHRANIRTVS
+598 KNGKPSHRGNIRTVS

-701 GELTRLSNL
+701 GELTRLTNL

-861 VDSYT
+861 VDSDT

>member
-1 MSTKKILLKSN
+1 MSTKKVLPKHSLSV
-12 IINEDQTKFQP
+12 EDQVKPQP
-23 KLDPAELIKKSNS
+23 KIDPGELIKKSNS
-36 EKIEQHPKVKSSKP
+36 EKIEQHPKPKSSKP

-101 EHILIQRDNCL
+101 EHLLIQRDNCL

-158 KEKLKE
+158 KDKLKE

-171 LKANYESLKE
+171 IKANYESLKE

-206 KTKQNESEIQNQNQ
+206 KTKQAESENQ
-220 NILKKGNED
+220 NILKKNAED
-229 TNINTSNKN
+229 KNINSSNKN

-257 NRDFENTV
+257 NRDYENTV

-283 TEISNNINNKIVNM
+283 SEISNNINSKIANM
-297 SKLIEHN
+297 SQLIENN

-331 WDIKIRCEKYNEHV
+331 WDIKVRCEKYNEHV

-421 KGRFVTKTKLNT
+421 KGRFVSKTKLT
-433 VNEKK
+433 SISEKK
-438 EESKKSTS
+438 EENKKPLS

-452 RKEYNNNNDNT
+452 RRENE
-463 NTESKKSG
+463 TESKKPMTNNLMKNNLG
-471 TNNNLTKNNI
+471 TNQ
-481 SANSIPKK
+481 IPKR

-515 KIHFDPQAADYDEE
+515 KIHFDPQTADYDEE

-541 NNNILDKG
+541 NNNPLDKG
-549 KFGKNMSRGKS
+549 KNLGKNIQRGKS
-560 AGMKNKL
+560 SGKNK
-567 NNKNADIN
+567 IN
-575 NNKLNIKSGKNG
+575 NKNG
-587 DITSSGKSIIE
+587 DIKNVKSGDMASSGKSIIE
-598 KNGKPSHRANIRTVS
+598 KNGKPSHRGNIRTVS

-701 GELTRLSNL
+701 GELTRLTNL

-861 VDSYT
+861 VDSDT

>member
-1 MSTKKILLKSN
+1 MSTKKLVGKYSVSTD
-12 IINEDQTKFQP
+12 EP
-23 KLDPAELIKKSNS
+23 SKLQQKMETPEPIKKSNS
-36 EKIEQHPKVKSSKP
+36 DKNTSIVKGKPSKP
-50 DELKNFDAV
+50 EELRNFDAV

-65 IIHFYKNCSEP
+65 IIHFYKNCDEP

-101 EHILIQRDNCL
+101 EHLLIQRDNCL

-139 KKDISKSI
+139 KIDISKSI
-147 SQLKEQLDIIE
+147 AQLKEELDIIE

-171 LKANYESLKE
+171 VKANYVSLKE
-181 NYLKTKECIE
+181 NYLKTKEYIE

-198 KFFNIKIK
+198 KFFNIRIK
-206 KTKQNESEIQNQNQ
+206 HVKQSDIENQNK
-220 NILKKGNED
+220 LKKGSED
-229 TNINTSNKN
+229 NNINKN
-238 LNKPTFINYFNIND
+238 NTPTPARTKPTFINYFNIND
-252 NDTGP
+252 NDIGP
-257 NRDFENTV
+257 NRDLENTV

-283 TEISNNINNKIVNM
+283 TEISNNINDKIANM
-297 SKLIEHN
+297 SKLIENN

-309 ESLKKNYLSFDSEI
+309 QSLKTNYLSFNSEI

-331 WDIKIRCEKYNEHV
+331 WDVKVRCEKYSEHISE
-345 VQFQNLI
+345 FQNTI
-352 YDIYRRNGCLDKLK
+352 YDIYKKNGCLDKLK

-401 VVKNMAKKLYI
+401 VVKNMAKKIYI

-421 KGRFVTKTKLNT
+421 KGRFSPKNNLSSVS
-433 VNEKK
+433 EKK
-438 EESKKSTS
+438 SENKKSES
-446 KPLSPD
+446 KPLSPN
-452 RKEYNNNNDNT
+452 RNDGEFKRPIITSLTKKNT
-463 NTESKKSG
+463 NNT
-471 TNNNLTKNNI
+471 L
-481 SANSIPKK
+481 PRK

-515 KIHFDPQAADYDEE
+515 KIHLDAQSTELDEE
-529 NNIYLNKDNLDN
+529 NNIYLNKDIYDN
-541 NNNILDKG
+541 NKELTKG
-549 KFGKNMSRGKS
+549 KNQFGKQKRGKS
-560 AGMKNKL
+560 AGSKNKKGKNASEFASNRL
-567 NNKNADIN
+567 NNIKN
-575 NNKLNIKSGKNG
+575 LKSG
-587 DITSSGKSIIE
+587 DMTSSGKSLMD
-598 KNGKPSHRANIRTVS
+598 KNGRVAKKNNIKSVS

-701 GELTRLSNL
+701 GEVTRLSNL

-756 YPRANAN
+756 YPRANSN

-783 NSKTRNTDVIEVLEL
+783 NSQTRNTDVIEVLEL

-817 LKGNYCITLP
+817 LKSNFCITLP
-827 FTRDKLLVYGGSS
+827 FTRDKLLVYGGAS
-840 ARSLEKRLFALF
+840 ARSIEKRLFALF

-861 VDSYT
+861 VDSDT

-876 IRAFDNALEKIN
+876 IRAFDNALEKIY

>member
-1 MSTKKILLKSN
+1 MSTKKVLPKHSLSV
-12 IINEDQTKFQP
+12 EDQVKPQP
-23 KLDPAELIKKSNS
+23 KIDPGELIKKSIS
-36 EKIEQHPKVKSSKP
+36 EKIEQHPKPKSSKP

-101 EHILIQRDNCL
+101 EHLLIQRDNCL

-158 KEKLKE
+158 KDKLKE

-171 LKANYESLKE
+171 IKANYESLKE

-206 KTKQNESEIQNQNQ
+206 KTKQAESENQ
-220 NILKKGNED
+220 NILKKNAED
-229 TNINTSNKN
+229 KNINSSNKN

-257 NRDFENTV
+257 NRDYENTV

-283 TEISNNINNKIVNM
+283 LEISNNINSKIANM
-297 SKLIEHN
+297 SQLIENN

-331 WDIKIRCEKYNEHV
+331 WDIKVRCEKYNEHV

-421 KGRFVTKTKLNT
+421 KGRFVSKTKLT
-433 VNEKK
+433 SISEKK
-438 EESKKSTS
+438 EENNKPLS

-452 RKEYNNNNDNT
+452 RRENE
-463 NTESKKSG
+463 TESKKPMTNNLMKNNLG
-471 TNNNLTKNNI
+471 TNQ
-481 SANSIPKK
+481 IPKR

-515 KIHFDPQAADYDEE
+515 KIHFDPQTADYDEE

-541 NNNILDKG
+541 NNNPLDKG
-549 KFGKNMSRGKS
+549 KNLGKNIQRGKS
-560 AGMKNKL
+560 SGKNK
-567 NNKNADIN
+567 IN
-575 NNKLNIKSGKNG
+575 NKNG
-587 DITSSGKSIIE
+587 DIKNVKSGDMASSGKSIIE
-598 KNGKPSHRANIRTVS
+598 KNGKPSHRGNIRTVS

-701 GELTRLSNL
+701 GELTRLTNL

-861 VDSYT
+861 VDSDT

>member
-1 MSTKKILLKSN
+1 MSSKKLIPKYTTTG
-12 IINEDQTKFQP
+12 EDQTKQP
-23 KLDPAELIKKSNS
+23 MKLPPPDMIKKSNT
-36 EKIEQHPKVKSSKP
+36 EKIVEHPREKTPKP
-50 DELKNFDAV
+50 EELKNFDAV

-96 LYEHK
+96 VLDHK
-101 EHILIQRDNCL
+101 EHLLIQRDNCL

-123 KVIEDGLN
+123 KTIEEGLN

-139 KKDISKSI
+139 KKDISKAI
-147 SQLKEQLDIIE
+147 SQLKEELDIIE

-171 LKANYESLKE
+171 LKANYVSLKE

-206 KTKQNESEIQNQNQ
+206 HVKQSEIENLN
-220 NILKKGNED
+220 NIKKGTED
-229 TNINTSNKN
+229 KDINKN
-238 LNKPTFINYFNIND
+238 TTTKVNPTFINYFNIND
-252 NDTGP
+252 SDTGP

-278 KNLQI
+278 KNIQI
-283 TEISNNINNKIVNM
+283 TEISNNINNKIINM
-297 SKLIEHN
+297 SKLIENN

-309 ESLKKNYLSFDSEI
+309 ESLKKNYLSFDNEI

-331 WDIKIRCEKYNEHV
+331 WDIKVRCDKYNDHI
-345 VQFQNLI
+345 VQFQNMI
-352 YDIYRRNGCLDKLK
+352 YDIYKKNGCLDKLK

-390 KMNDLSSLNTD
+390 KMNDFSSLNTD

-421 KGRFVTKTKLNT
+421 KGRFVAKTKLPAIS
-433 VNEKK
+433 EKK
-438 EESKKSTS
+438 EET
-446 KPLSPD
+446 
-452 RKEYNNNNDNT
+452 
-463 NTESKKSG
+463 KKSG
-471 TNNNLTKNNI
+471 SKHLSPNREDTDNEIKKPISPVLTKGNMNN
-481 SANSIPKK
+481 AIPKK

-515 KIHFDPQAADYDEE
+515 KINVDPQSTDYDEE
-529 NNIYLNKDNLDN
+529 SNIYLNKENYENTTDG
-541 NNNILDKG
+541 LDKG
-549 KFGKNMSRGKS
+549 KNNLGKGATRGKS
-560 AGMKNKL
+560 VGYKSKSSKNIMDNKL
-567 NNKNADIN
+567 NNLKNVK
-575 NNKLNIKSGKNG
+575 NKGG
-587 DITSSGKSIIE
+587 EMTVSGKSVMD
-598 KNGKPSHRANIRTVS
+598 KNGKLIKKSNIRSVS

-674 DSDLYITGGTDNC
+674 DSDLYIIGGTDNC

-701 GELTRLSNL
+701 GELTRLANL

-861 VDSYT
+861 VDSDT

>member
-1 MSTKKILLKSN
+1 MSSKKLIPKSSTTG
-12 IINEDQTKFQP
+12 EDQTKQP
-23 KLDPAELIKKSNS
+23 MKLPPPDMIKKSNT
-36 EKIEQHPKVKSSKP
+36 EKIVEHPKEKTPKP
-50 DELKNFDAV
+50 EELKNFDAV

-96 LYEHK
+96 VLDHK
-101 EHILIQRDNCL
+101 EHLLIQRDNCL

-123 KVIEDGLN
+123 KSIEDGLN

-139 KKDISKSI
+139 KKDISKAI
-147 SQLKEQLDIIE
+147 SQLKEELDIIE

-171 LKANYESLKE
+171 LKANYVSLKE

-206 KTKQNESEIQNQNQ
+206 HVKQNEIENLN
-220 NILKKGNED
+220 NLKKGTED
-229 TNINTSNKN
+229 KDINKN
-238 LNKPTFINYFNIND
+238 TTTKVNPTFINYFNIND

-297 SKLIEHN
+297 SKLIENN

-331 WDIKIRCEKYNEHV
+331 WDIKVRCEKYNDHI
-345 VQFQNLI
+345 VQFQSMI
-352 YDIYRRNGCLDKLK
+352 YDIYKKNGCLDKLK

-390 KMNDLSSLNTD
+390 KMNDFSSLNTD

-421 KGRFVTKTKLNT
+421 KGRLVAKTKLAAIS
-433 VNEKK
+433 EKK
-438 EESKKSTS
+438 EETKKQGSKHLSPNKDDTDNENK
-446 KPLSPD
+446 KPLS
-452 RKEYNNNNDNT
+452 T
-463 NTESKKSG
+463 
-471 TNNNLTKNNI
+471 NLTKSSMNI
-481 SANSIPKK
+481 VIPKK

-515 KIHFDPQAADYDEE
+515 KINADPQSTDYDEE
-529 NNIYLNKDNLDN
+529 SNIYLNKENFEN
-541 NNNILDKG
+541 TTEGLDKG
-549 KFGKNMSRGKS
+549 KTNLGKGATRGKS
-560 AGMKNKL
+560 VGYKNKSAKNIMENKL
-567 NNKNADIN
+567 NNAKNT
-575 NNKLNIKSGKNG
+575 KSGEM
-587 DITSSGKSIIE
+587 TVSGKSVMD
-598 KNGKPSHRANIRTVS
+598 KNVKLTKKPNIRSVS

-674 DSDLYITGGTDNC
+674 DSDLYILGGTDNC

-817 LKGNYCITLP
+817 LKSNFCITLP
-827 FTRDKLLVYGGSS
+827 FTRDKLLVYGGAS

-861 VDSYT
+861 VDSDT

>member
-1 MSTKKILLKSN
+1 MSTM
-12 IINEDQTKFQP
+12 
-23 KLDPAELIKKSNS
+23 KLVGKYSVSTDEPSKLQQKMETPEPIKKSNS
-36 EKIEQHPKVKSSKP
+36 DKNTSIVKGKPSKP
-50 DELKNFDAV
+50 EELRNFDAV

-65 IIHFYKNCSEP
+65 IIHFYKNCDEP

-101 EHILIQRDNCL
+101 EHLLIQRDNCL

-139 KKDISKSI
+139 KIDISKSI
-147 SQLKEQLDIIE
+147 AQLKEELDIIE

-171 LKANYESLKE
+171 VKANYVSLKE
-181 NYLKTKECIE
+181 NYLKTKEYIE

-198 KFFNIKIK
+198 KFFNIRIK
-206 KTKQNESEIQNQNQ
+206 HVKQSDIENQNK
-220 NILKKGNED
+220 LKKGSED
-229 TNINTSNKN
+229 NNINKN
-238 LNKPTFINYFNIND
+238 NTPTPARTKPTFINYFNIND
-252 NDTGP
+252 NDIGP
-257 NRDFENTV
+257 NRDLENTV

-283 TEISNNINNKIVNM
+283 TEISNNINDKIVNM
-297 SKLIEHN
+297 SKLIENN

-309 ESLKKNYLSFDSEI
+309 QSLKTNYLSFNSEI

-331 WDIKIRCEKYNEHV
+331 WDVKVRCEKYSEHISE
-345 VQFQNLI
+345 FQNTI
-352 YDIYRRNGCLDKLK
+352 YDIYKKNGCLDKLK

-401 VVKNMAKKLYI
+401 VVKNMAKKIYI

-421 KGRFVTKTKLNT
+421 KGRFSPKNNLSSVS
-433 VNEKK
+433 EKK
-438 EESKKSTS
+438 SENKKSES
-446 KPLSPD
+446 KPLSPN
-452 RKEYNNNNDNT
+452 RNDGEFKRPIIT
-463 NTESKKSG
+463 S
-471 TNNNLTKNNI
+471 LTKKNSNNTL
-481 SANSIPKK
+481 PRK

-515 KIHFDPQAADYDEE
+515 KIHLDAQSTELDEE
-529 NNIYLNKDNLDN
+529 NNIYLNKDIYDN
-541 NNNILDKG
+541 NKELTKG
-549 KFGKNMSRGKS
+549 KNQFGKQKRGKS
-560 AGMKNKL
+560 AGSKNKKGKNASEFASNRL
-567 NNKNADIN
+567 NNIKN
-575 NNKLNIKSGKNG
+575 LKSG
-587 DITSSGKSIIE
+587 DMTSSGKSLMD
-598 KNGKPSHRANIRTVS
+598 KNGRVAKKNNIKSVS

-701 GELTRLSNL
+701 GEVTRLSNL

-756 YPRANAN
+756 YPRANSN

-783 NSKTRNTDVIEVLEL
+783 NSQTRNTDVIEVLEL

-817 LKGNYCITLP
+817 LKSNFCITLP
-827 FTRDKLLVYGGSS
+827 FTRDKLLVYGGAS

-861 VDSYT
+861 VDSDT

-876 IRAFDNALEKIN
+876 IRAFDNALEKIY

>member
-1 MSTKKILLKSN
+1 MSTKKVLPKHSLSV
-12 IINEDQTKFQP
+12 EDQVKPQP
-23 KLDPAELIKKSNS
+23 KIDPGELIKKSNS
-36 EKIEQHPKVKSSKP
+36 EKIEQYPKPKSSKP

-101 EHILIQRDNCL
+101 EHLLIQRDNCL

-158 KEKLKE
+158 KDKLKE

-171 LKANYESLKE
+171 IKANYESLKE

-206 KTKQNESEIQNQNQ
+206 KTKQAESENQ
-220 NILKKGNED
+220 NILKKNAED
-229 TNINTSNKN
+229 KNINSSNKN

-257 NRDFENTV
+257 NRDYENTV

-283 TEISNNINNKIVNM
+283 SEISNNINSKIANM
-297 SKLIEHN
+297 SQLIENN

-331 WDIKIRCEKYNEHV
+331 WDIKVRCEKYNEHV

-421 KGRFVTKTKLNT
+421 KGRFVSKTKLT
-433 VNEKK
+433 SISEKK
-438 EESKKSTS
+438 EENKKPLS

-452 RKEYNNNNDNT
+452 RRENE
-463 NTESKKSG
+463 TESKKPMTNNLMKNNLG
-471 TNNNLTKNNI
+471 TNQ
-481 SANSIPKK
+481 IPKR

-529 NNIYLNKDNLDN
+529 NNIYLNKDNFDN
-541 NNNILDKG
+541 NNNPLDKG
-549 KFGKNMSRGKS
+549 KNLGKNIQRGKS
-560 AGMKNKL
+560 SGKNK
-567 NNKNADIN
+567 IN
-575 NNKLNIKSGKNG
+575 NKNG
-587 DITSSGKSIIE
+587 DIKNVKSGDMASSGKSIIE
-598 KNGKPSHRANIRTVS
+598 KNGKPSHRGNIRTVS

-701 GELTRLSNL
+701 GELTRLTNL

-861 VDSYT
+861 VDSDT

>member
-1 MSTKKILLKSN
+1 MSSKKLIPKSSTTG
-12 IINEDQTKFQP
+12 EDQTKQP
-23 KLDPAELIKKSNS
+23 MKLPPPDMIKKSNT
-36 EKIEQHPKVKSSKP
+36 EKIVEHPKEKTPKP
-50 DELKNFDAV
+50 EELKNFDAV

-96 LYEHK
+96 VLDHK
-101 EHILIQRDNCL
+101 EHLLIQRDNCL

-123 KVIEDGLN
+123 KSIEDGLN

-139 KKDISKSI
+139 KKDISKAI
-147 SQLKEQLDIIE
+147 SQLKEELDIIE

-171 LKANYESLKE
+171 LKANYVSLKE

-206 KTKQNESEIQNQNQ
+206 HVKQNEIENLN
-220 NILKKGNED
+220 NLKKGTED
-229 TNINTSNKN
+229 KDINKN
-238 LNKPTFINYFNIND
+238 TTTKVNPTFINYFNIND

-283 TEISNNINNKIVNM
+283 TQISNNINNKIINM
-297 SKLIEHN
+297 SKLIENN

-309 ESLKKNYLSFDSEI
+309 ESLKKNYLSFDNEI

-331 WDIKIRCEKYNEHV
+331 WDIKVRCDKYNDHI
-345 VQFQNLI
+345 VQFQSMI
-352 YDIYRRNGCLDKLK
+352 YDIYKKNGCLDKLK

-390 KMNDLSSLNTD
+390 KMNDFSSLNTD

-421 KGRFVTKTKLNT
+421 KGRLVAKTKLPAIS
-433 VNEKK
+433 EKK
-438 EESKKSTS
+438 EETKKQGSKHLSPNKDDTDNENK
-446 KPLSPD
+446 KPLS
-452 RKEYNNNNDNT
+452 T
-463 NTESKKSG
+463 
-471 TNNNLTKNNI
+471 NLTKSSMNN
-481 SANSIPKK
+481 AIPKK

-515 KIHFDPQAADYDEE
+515 KINADPQSTDYDEE
-529 NNIYLNKDNLDN
+529 SNIYLNKENCEN
-541 NNNILDKG
+541 TTEGLDKG
-549 KFGKNMSRGKS
+549 KINLGKGATRGKS
-560 AGMKNKL
+560 VGYKNKSAKSIMENKL
-567 NNKNADIN
+567 NNVKNT
-575 NNKLNIKSGKNG
+575 KSGEM
-587 DITSSGKSIIE
+587 TVSGKSVMD
-598 KNGKPSHRANIRTVS
+598 KNVKLTKKSNIRSVS

-674 DSDLYITGGTDNC
+674 DSDLYILGGTDNC

-861 VDSYT
+861 VDSDT

>member
-1 MSTKKILLKSN
+1 MSTKKVLPKHSLSV
-12 IINEDQTKFQP
+12 EDQVKPQP
-23 KLDPAELIKKSNS
+23 KIDPGELIKKSNS
-36 EKIEQHPKVKSSKP
+36 EKIEQHPKPKSSKP

-101 EHILIQRDNCL
+101 EHLLIQRDNCL

-158 KEKLKE
+158 KDKLKE

-171 LKANYESLKE
+171 IKANYESLKE

-206 KTKQNESEIQNQNQ
+206 KTKQAESENQ
-220 NILKKGNED
+220 NILKKNAED
-229 TNINTSNKN
+229 KNINSSNKN

-257 NRDFENTV
+257 NRDYENTV

-283 TEISNNINNKIVNM
+283 SEISNNINSKIANM
-297 SKLIEHN
+297 SQLIENN

-331 WDIKIRCEKYNEHV
+331 WDIKVRCEKYNEHV

-421 KGRFVTKTKLNT
+421 KGRFVSKTKLT
-433 VNEKK
+433 SISEKK
-438 EESKKSTS
+438 EENKKPLS

-452 RKEYNNNNDNT
+452 RRENE
-463 NTESKKSG
+463 TESKKPMTNNLMKNNLG
-471 TNNNLTKNNI
+471 TNQ
-481 SANSIPKK
+481 IPKR

-515 KIHFDPQAADYDEE
+515 KIHFDPQTADYDEE
-529 NNIYLNKDNLDN
+529 NNIYLNKDNFDN
-541 NNNILDKG
+541 NNNPLDKG
-549 KFGKNMSRGKS
+549 KNLGKNIQRGKS
-560 AGMKNKL
+560 SGKNK
-567 NNKNADIN
+567 IN
-575 NNKLNIKSGKNG
+575 NKNG
-587 DITSSGKSIIE
+587 DIKNVKSGDMASSGKSIIE
-598 KNGKPSHRANIRTVS
+598 KNGKPSHRGNIRTVS

-701 GELTRLSNL
+701 GELTRLTNL

-861 VDSYT
+861 VDSDT

>member
-1 MSTKKILLKSN
+1 MSTKKVLPKHSLSV
-12 IINEDQTKFQP
+12 EDQVKPQP
-23 KLDPAELIKKSNS
+23 KIDPGELIKKSNT
-36 EKIEQHPKVKSSKP
+36 EKIEQHPKPKSSKP

-101 EHILIQRDNCL
+101 EHLLIQRDNCL

-158 KEKLKE
+158 KDKLKE

-171 LKANYESLKE
+171 IKANYESLKE

-206 KTKQNESEIQNQNQ
+206 KTKQAESENQ
-220 NILKKGNED
+220 NILKKNAED
-229 TNINTSNKN
+229 KNINSSNKN

-257 NRDFENTV
+257 NRDYENTV

-283 TEISNNINNKIVNM
+283 SEISNNINSKIANM
-297 SKLIEHN
+297 SQLIENN

-331 WDIKIRCEKYNEHV
+331 WDIKVRCEKYNEHV

-421 KGRFVTKTKLNT
+421 KGRFVSKTKLT
-433 VNEKK
+433 SISEKK
-438 EESKKSTS
+438 EENKKPLS

-452 RKEYNNNNDNT
+452 RRENE
-463 NTESKKSG
+463 TESKKPMTNNLMKNNLG
-471 TNNNLTKNNI
+471 TNQ
-481 SANSIPKK
+481 IPKR

-541 NNNILDKG
+541 NNNPLDKG
-549 KFGKNMSRGKS
+549 KNLGKNIQRGKS
-560 AGMKNKL
+560 SGKNK
-567 NNKNADIN
+567 IN
-575 NNKLNIKSGKNG
+575 NKNG
-587 DITSSGKSIIE
+587 DIKNVKSGDMASSGKSIIE
-598 KNGKPSHRANIRTVS
+598 KNGKPSHRGNIRTVS

-701 GELTRLSNL
+701 GELTRLTNL

-861 VDSYT
+861 VDSDT

>member
-1 MSTKKILLKSN
+1 MSTKKVLPKHSLSV
-12 IINEDQTKFQP
+12 EDQVKPQP
-23 KLDPAELIKKSNS
+23 KIDPGELIKKSNS
-36 EKIEQHPKVKSSKP
+36 EKIEQHPKPKSSKP

-101 EHILIQRDNCL
+101 EHLLIQRDNCL

-158 KEKLKE
+158 KDKLKE

-171 LKANYESLKE
+171 IKANYESLKE

-206 KTKQNESEIQNQNQ
+206 KTKQAESENQ
-220 NILKKGNED
+220 NILKKNAED
-229 TNINTSNKN
+229 KNINSSNKN

-257 NRDFENTV
+257 NRDYENTV

-283 TEISNNINNKIVNM
+283 SEISNNINSKIANM
-297 SKLIEHN
+297 SQLIENN

-331 WDIKIRCEKYNEHV
+331 WDIKVRCEKYNEHV

-421 KGRFVTKTKLNT
+421 KGRFVSKTKLT
-433 VNEKK
+433 SISEKK
-438 EESKKSTS
+438 EENKKPLS

-452 RKEYNNNNDNT
+452 RRENE
-463 NTESKKSG
+463 TESKKPMTNNLMKNNLG
-471 TNNNLTKNNI
+471 TNQ
-481 SANSIPKK
+481 IPKR

-515 KIHFDPQAADYDEE
+515 KIHFDPQTADYDEE
-529 NNIYLNKDNLDN
+529 NNIYLNKDNFDN
-541 NNNILDKG
+541 NNNPLDKG
-549 KFGKNMSRGKS
+549 KNLGKNIQRGKS
-560 AGMKNKL
+560 SGKNKI
-567 NNKNADIN
+567 NNKNVDIKN
-575 NNKLNIKSGKNG
+575 VKSG
-587 DITSSGKSIIE
+587 DMASSGKSIIE
-598 KNGKPSHRANIRTVS
+598 KNGKPSHRGNIRTVS

-701 GELTRLSNL
+701 GELTRLTNL

-861 VDSYT
+861 VDSDT

>member
-1 MSTKKILLKSN
+1 MSSKKIPPKHSLTTE
-12 IINEDQTKFQP
+12 IQTKTPQKMDAP
-23 KLDPAELIKKSNS
+23 DLILKTNS
-36 EKIEQHPKVKSSKP
+36 EKIEQHPKEKP
-50 DELKNFDAV
+50 AKPEELKNFDAA

-76 IKDYSYYCFTCKHS
+76 IKDCSYYCFTCKHS

-96 LYEHK
+96 VYEHK
-101 EHILIQRDNCL
+101 EHLLVQRDNCL

-171 LKANYESLKE
+171 VKSNYVSLKE

-191 NYYKKNK
+191 NYYKRNK

-206 KTKQNESEIQNQNQ
+206 HTKQNELENQN
-220 NILKKGNED
+220 NIKKGTED
-229 TNINTSNKN
+229 KNINNTSNNKN
-238 LNKPTFINYFNIND
+238 ANVNVNKQIFINYFNIND
-252 NDTGP
+252 SDVGP
-257 NRDFENTV
+257 NRDLENTV

-283 TEISNNINNKIVNM
+283 TEISNNINDKIRNM
-297 SKLIEHN
+297 SKLIENN

-309 ESLKKNYLSFDSEI
+309 DSLKKNYLIFNDEI

-331 WDIKIRCEKYNEHV
+331 WDIKVRCEKYIEHIS
-345 VQFQNLI
+345 QFQNTI
-352 YDIYRRNGCLDKLK
+352 YDIYKRNGCLDKLK

-390 KMNDLSSLNTD
+390 KMNDFSSLNTD

-421 KGRFVTKTKLNT
+421 KGKFMPKAKLPSI
-433 VNEKK
+433 NEKK
-438 EESKKSTS
+438 E
-446 KPLSPD
+446 
-452 RKEYNNNNDNT
+452 DN
-463 NTESKKSG
+463 KKSG
-471 TNNNLTKNNI
+471 TRNLSPNRNENDNEIKKPVQTNLSKNNGV
-481 SANSIPKK
+481 NPVIPRK

-500 RFYAYSVLD
+500 RFFAYSVLD

-515 KIHFDPQAADYDEE
+515 KINLDPQSTEYDEE
-529 NNIYLNKDNLDN
+529 NNIYLNKDNLEN
-541 NNNILDKG
+541 NDITNKG
-549 KFGKNMSRGKS
+549 KHNFGKNISRGKS
-560 AGMKNKL
+560 VGSKYKSGKTL
-567 NNKNADIN
+567 TDIN
-575 NNKLNIKSGKNG
+575 INKINNLKNVKNIKSGEL
-587 DITSSGKSIIE
+587 TVSGKSVID
-598 KNGKPSHRANIRTVS
+598 KNGKLIHKSNIRSVS

-651 KVPLTKEEHG
+651 NVPLTKEEHG

-701 GELTRLSNL
+701 GELTRLVNL

-817 LKGNYCITLP
+817 LKSKYCITLP

-861 VDSYT
+861 VDSDT

-876 IRAFDNALEKIN
+876 IRAFDNALEQIS

>member
-1 MSTKKILLKSN
+1 MSTKKVLPKHSLSV
-12 IINEDQTKFQP
+12 EDQVKPQP
-23 KLDPAELIKKSNS
+23 KIDPGELIKKSNS
-36 EKIEQHPKVKSSKP
+36 EKIEQYPKPKSSKP

-101 EHILIQRDNCL
+101 EHLLIQRDNCL

-158 KEKLKE
+158 KDKLKE

-171 LKANYESLKE
+171 IKANYESLKE

-206 KTKQNESEIQNQNQ
+206 KTKQAESENQ
-220 NILKKGNED
+220 NILKKNAED
-229 TNINTSNKN
+229 KNINSSNKN

-252 NDTGP
+252 NDIGP
-257 NRDFENTV
+257 NRDYENTV

-283 TEISNNINNKIVNM
+283 SEISNNINSKIANM
-297 SKLIEHN
+297 SQLIENN

-331 WDIKIRCEKYNEHV
+331 WDIKVRCEKYNEHV

-421 KGRFVTKTKLNT
+421 KGRFVSKTKLT
-433 VNEKK
+433 SISEKK
-438 EESKKSTS
+438 EENKKPLS

-452 RKEYNNNNDNT
+452 RRENE
-463 NTESKKSG
+463 TESKKPMTNNLMKNNLG
-471 TNNNLTKNNI
+471 TNQ
-481 SANSIPKK
+481 IPKR

-529 NNIYLNKDNLDN
+529 NNIYLNKDNFDN
-541 NNNILDKG
+541 NNNPLDKG
-549 KFGKNMSRGKS
+549 KNLGKNIQRGKS
-560 AGMKNKL
+560 SGKNK
-567 NNKNADIN
+567 IN
-575 NNKLNIKSGKNG
+575 NKNG
-587 DITSSGKSIIE
+587 DIKNVKSGDMASSGKSIIE
-598 KNGKPSHRANIRTVS
+598 KNGKPSHRGNIRTVS

-701 GELTRLSNL
+701 GELTRLTNL

-861 VDSYT
+861 VDSDT